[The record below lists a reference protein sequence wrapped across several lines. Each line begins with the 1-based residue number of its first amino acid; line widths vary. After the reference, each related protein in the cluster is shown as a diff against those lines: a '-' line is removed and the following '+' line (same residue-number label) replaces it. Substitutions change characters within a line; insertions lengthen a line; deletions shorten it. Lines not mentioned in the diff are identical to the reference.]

1 MTDTYLRILNQIE
14 ALYPNASPELLSAA
28 ARNATADYLK
38 APAAQLIDLQAR
50 REARRR
56 MRAG

>member
-14 ALYPNASPELLSAA
+14 ALYPDASPNLLAAA
-28 ARNATADYLK
+28 ARNATATYLK
-38 APAAQLIDLQAR
+38 DPAAQIIDLQAR

-56 MRAG
+56 MLAD